1 MLTLTGNMANFISLR
16 LENLPVEEATLFLVG
31 NMASMVI
38 PQMTLMGKMAIMA
51 CLRLKALMA

>member
-1 MLTLTGNMANFISLR
+1 MLTLTGNMASFISLR

-31 NMASMVI
+31 NMASMVS
-38 PQMTLMGKMAIMA
+38 PQMTLMGNMAIMV